1 MHSDLRH
8 GSVPNWLTS
17 YAKLYLNHVEDGIS
31 IRQLARQEG
40 CHASTILRR
49 IRRIEER
56 REDPLVDAAL
66 EHLRDGGACLALQDD
81 TPPKR
86 DDIVD
91 FSYESRRVLQRL
103 TEFGALLVMASN
115 MDKAVVLRG
124 TVRLM
129 VVEVG
134 LAESLALRN
143 WIAVK
148 HQGRVTSYEITRSG
162 RDALRLAAGSKQG
175 SKPGAHPEDPECET
189 TARRPSINTSE
200 SPLGILARRRDRDGK
215 PFLGAEL
222 VAAGERLREDFEL
235 AQMGPR
241 VTQNWDRFLT
251 AGISGGLSVQ
261 GNLES
266 GSEAAKLRVGAAL
279 QDLGPGL
286 GDIVLRCC
294 CFLEGLET
302 TERDMGW
309 SARSGKIVL
318 RIALIRLHRHYEER
332 YGGKSPLIG

>member
-8 GSVPNWLTS
+8 GSIPNWLTT
-17 YAKLYLNHVEDGIS
+17 YAKLYLTHVEEGVS
-31 IRQLARQEG
+31 IRQLAREEG

-56 REDPLVDAAL
+56 REDPLVDQAL
-66 EHLRDGGACLALQDD
+66 DHIREGAPVATPEVRDPERPD
-81 TPPKR
+81 TPA
-86 DDIVD
+86 
-91 FSYESRRVLQRL
+91 FLAEARRVLQRL
-103 TEFGALLVMASN
+103 TELGALLIMAPN
-115 MDKAVVLRG
+115 MEKAVVLRG
-124 TVRLM
+124 TVRLL
-129 VVEVG
+129 VVDVAQ
-134 LAESLALRN
+134 AETFALRG
-143 WIAVK
+143 WIAIK
-148 HQGRVTSYEITRSG
+148 HKGRVTSYEITRSG
-162 RDALRLAAGSKQG
+162 RDALRSLADDTPRGRRRDG
-175 SKPGAHPEDPECET
+175 PEGVDRKPVV
-189 TARRPSINTSE
+189 NTSE
-200 SPLGILARRRDRDGK
+200 SPLAVLARRRDRDGK
-215 PFLGAEL
+215 LFLEPQL

-251 AGISGGLSVQ
+251 AGVSGGFSVQ
-261 GNLES
+261 GNLEA